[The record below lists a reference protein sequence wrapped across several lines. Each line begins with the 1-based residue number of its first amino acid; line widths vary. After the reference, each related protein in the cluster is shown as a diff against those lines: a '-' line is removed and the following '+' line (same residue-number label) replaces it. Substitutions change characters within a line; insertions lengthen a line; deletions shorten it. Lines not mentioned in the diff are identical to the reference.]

1 MRGNLSMK
9 VTEGQLTQLR
19 IIAPVRSSATFAQKI
34 FARRADKRRKSASA
48 NVTSFSAVHT
58 FPLYYIPLIFSSLCI
73 FGCLFLMT
81 AFCFGSMVFCLF
93 KKSFCSKNKHLSILK
108 HVLFPPYSSFKIIKS

>member
-9 VTEGQLTQLR
+9 VTEGQLTQLGVM
-19 IIAPVRSSATFAQKI
+19 APVRSSATFAQKI

-48 NVTSFSAVHT
+48 NATSFSAVHT
-58 FPLYYIPLIFSSLCI
+58 FPLYYIPLIFLLLFLCI
-73 FGCLFLMT
+73 FGCWFLMT
-81 AFCFGSMVFCLF
+81 AFCFGSVVFCLF

-108 HVLFPPYSSFKIIKS
+108 HALFPLILLLKS